1 MAEMKIVELFL
12 RDIKPYDKNPRKN
25 EKAVDAVMN
34 SIKEFGFKN
43 PIIVDEDLVI
53 ISGHTRRLA
62 ALKLSMEKVPCI
74 IAKDL
79 TEEQVRAFRL
89 ADNRVASFSTWDE
102 EKLKQEIGDINN
114 IDLSDFG
121 FKKDKI
127 DDVQNVGMN
136 GKNKGAKLWLAD
148 RLKNLTRRNLS
159 IWLEWAVRKKKFA
172 GGFVTIQ
179 VKKPI
184 LTPYQDGAKELSD

>member
-1 MAEMKIVELFL
+1 MAEMKVVEMEL
-12 RDIKPYDKNPRKN
+12 RKLIPYENNPRKN
-25 EKAVDAVMN
+25 EKAVDAVVN
-34 SIKEFGFKN
+34 SIKQFGFKN
-43 PIIVDEDLVI
+43 PIIVDENMVI

-62 ALKLSMEKVPCI
+62 ALKLSMEKVPVI

-102 EKLKQEIGDINN
+102 NKLKEEIAEINE

-127 DDVQNVGMN
+127 DDIFREKAEKKVHICPKCGH
-136 GKNKGAKLWLAD
+136 
-148 RLKNLTRRNLS
+148 
-159 IWLEWAVRKKKFA
+159 EW
-172 GGFVTIQ
+172 
-179 VKKPI
+179 
-184 LTPYQDGAKELSD
+184 SD